1 MSRLKLGKSDFESHV
16 FMPCGEDGVSY
27 RSVNNKVILI
37 NSCYMYSNTTYTL
50 SWSPSILQM

>member
-37 NSCYMYSNTTYTL
+37 NAHCIYSIITYTL
-50 SWSPSILQM
+50 RWLQSIHRM